1 MEKLDTLYFKE
12 FNGEQKELAC
22 SIINRFGKGQHPCA
36 EVGNLDG
43 FAVSYLKEILDSKK
57 FKDAST
63 NLSELGKKTVEEI
76 QIKLQ

>member
-22 SIINRFGKGQHPCA
+22 SIINRFGSGQHPCA
-36 EVGNLDG
+36 DNSTIDG
-43 FAVSYLKEILDSKK
+43 FATSYLKELLDSKK
-57 FKDAST
+57 FKDASV

-76 QIKLQ
+76 KIKLQ